1 MFPRSS
7 FVSCRDL
14 WLIDGYNF
22 LWLHKGQTVGWLL
35 GIICRDVFTKRL
47 IENFLGIFPRSSFV
61 SSRDVSC
68 GWLMDIFSRDVY
80 TKRFPELESLVVQPL
95 EYLMTAKELGN
106 QIENVKNNET
116 LQQFLTQ
123 VFYLLFYVW
132 LPVSLVKAAVFE
144 V

>member
-1 MFPRSS
+1 M
-7 FVSCRDL
+7 
-14 WLIDGYNF
+14 
-22 LWLHKGQTVGWLL
+22 
-35 GIICRDVFTKRL
+35 
-47 IENFLGIFPRSSFV
+47 
-61 SSRDVSC
+61 
-68 GWLMDIFSRDVY
+68 MDIFSRDVY

-123 VFYLLFYVW
+123 VFYLLLYV
-132 LPVSLVKAAVFE
+132 LLLFSLVKAFE

>member
-1 MFPRSS
+1 
-7 FVSCRDL
+7 
-14 WLIDGYNF
+14 
-22 LWLHKGQTVGWLL
+22 
-35 GIICRDVFTKRL
+35 
-47 IENFLGIFPRSSFV
+47 
-61 SSRDVSC
+61 
-68 GWLMDIFSRDVY
+68 LMDIFSRDVY

-123 VFYLLFYVW
+123 VFYLLLYV
-132 LPVSLVKAAVFE
+132 LLLFSLVKAFE

>member
-1 MFPRSS
+1 LT
-7 FVSCRDL
+7 DNL
-14 WLIDGYNF
+14 
-22 LWLHKGQTVGWLL
+22 
-35 GIICRDVFTKRL
+35 
-47 IENFLGIFPRSSFV
+47 
-61 SSRDVSC
+61 
-68 GWLMDIFSRDVY
+68 SRDVY

-132 LPVSLVKAAVFE
+132 LLLVWSRQRFL
-144 V
+144 